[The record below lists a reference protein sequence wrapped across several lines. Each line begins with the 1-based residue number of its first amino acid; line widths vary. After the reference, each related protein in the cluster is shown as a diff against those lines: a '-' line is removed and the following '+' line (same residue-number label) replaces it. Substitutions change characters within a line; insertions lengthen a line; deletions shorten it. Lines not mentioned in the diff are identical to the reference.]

1 MLHGQAAA
9 GHEGLVQIEGF
20 QTGLGAEAV
29 EGLVPGG
36 VVAADG
42 DEVDIGF
49 VTQLVDDHQGVGHH
63 SQAHVVYGLGD
74 GQGGGGRIEKDGVAV
89 VDQLPAAGGDGL
101 FVLQIGGFADG

>member
-20 QTGLGAEAV
+20 QTGLSAEAV
-29 EGLVPGG
+29 ESFFPRGI
-36 VVAADG
+36 VAADG
-42 DEVDIGF
+42 DKMNIGF
-49 VTQLVDDHQGVGHH
+49 VTQLVDNHQGVGHH
-63 SQAHVVYGLGD
+63 SQAHVAYGLGD

-89 VDQLPAAGGDGL
+89 VDQLPASGGDGL